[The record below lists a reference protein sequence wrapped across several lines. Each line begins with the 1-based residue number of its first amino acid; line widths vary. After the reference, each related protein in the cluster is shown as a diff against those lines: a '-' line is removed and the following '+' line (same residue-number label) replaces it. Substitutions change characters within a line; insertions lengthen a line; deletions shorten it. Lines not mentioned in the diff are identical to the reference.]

1 MPRIPPLMLLVI
13 QVLATV
19 QMGVAEEVLFEES
32 FDSGLSPK
40 WSIVGLK
47 TANQD
52 TDFFGARCTSW

>member
-1 MPRIPPLMLLVI
+1 MLLVI

-32 FDSGLSPK
+32 FDGGLSPK
-40 WSIVGLK
+40 WR